1 MSTRTR
7 TKPKAKDRLAPDP
20 AIDALLNKEQ
30 VVAQINVGARK
41 FHEMLS
47 TGEFPPADRPI
58 GKRRLWRRSTVAAWI
73 AGPAKG
79 A

>member
-1 MSTRTR
+1 MSARTR
-7 TKPKAKDRLAPDP
+7 TKPKAKDRPAPDP
-20 AIDALLNKEQ
+20 AIDSLMDKTA
-30 VVAQINVGARK
+30 VCAQLSIGMRK
-41 FHEMLS
+41 LHEMLS
-47 TGEFPPADRPI
+47 TGEFPAADRPI